1 MEVVLCGV
9 AAWLNNIKME
19 QLKKEYIASKT
30 KGWDDE
36 TKEKYIYEIEE
47 DFKQFYEGYK
57 YAMNECKEQ
66 VLPVL
71 QFIDGK
77 YDSYAGIFG
86 QTVRNL
92 ILKFKSF

>member
-1 MEVVLCGV
+1 
-9 AAWLNNIKME
+9 ME

-36 TKEKYIYEIEE
+36 TKERYIYEIEE

-57 YAMNECKEQ
+57 YAMNECRNE

-71 QFIDGK
+71 QFIEGK
-77 YDSYAGIFG
+77 IDSEAGIFQ
-86 QTVRNL
+86 QTVKRL
-92 ILKFKSF
+92 ILKLKSF